1 MQRLELTSCFKF
13 QSDSINTYTRRCR
26 RLPFWT
32 LNSNLI
38 LLILNRSGSRKN
50 WHRTLNSNLI
60 LLILSQ
66 SSCFVHHFVF
76 FKFQSDSI
84 NTYAGWTI
92 MTICMLS
99 LNSNLILLIPMTKLM
114 KFRFFNALNSNLILL
129 IPIWKFQIGWILLTL
144 NSNLILL
151 IPTSSRPSAAFSRT
165 LNSNLILLIP
175 RCIFELWAAHWL

>member
-84 NTYAGWTI
+84 NTYAFKTI
-92 MTICMLS
+92 RCFFENFKFQSDSINTSMHIRAMSSSLALNSNLILLIRFYPFQQVRIYYS
-99 LNSNLILLIPMTKLM
+99 LNSNLILLIHKSVGRR
-114 KFRFFNALNSNLILL
+114 KGS
-129 IPIWKFQIGWILLTL
+129 
-144 NSNLILL
+144 
-151 IPTSSRPSAAFSRT
+151 
-165 LNSNLILLIP
+165 
-175 RCIFELWAAHWL
+175 